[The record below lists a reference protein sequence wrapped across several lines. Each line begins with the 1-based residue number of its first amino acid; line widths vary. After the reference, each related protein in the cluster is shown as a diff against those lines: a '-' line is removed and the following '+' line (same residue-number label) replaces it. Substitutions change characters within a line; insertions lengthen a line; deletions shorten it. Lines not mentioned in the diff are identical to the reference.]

1 MDLKQSNKLI
11 DYLESGQNLSIVLLS
26 HNAYW
31 SSLQKLERRYPSLKL
46 NIFGKSPHYIK
57 MATIDADRQIDDC
70 DMIVFYSSGYYTEE
84 EMMELKNI
92 ALKISEEKGKRVT
105 IGYSYVIPPN
115 SEGNNIKIVS
125 INNREEMTEEFYLS
139 FPFGVYHLAEL
150 TFTRH
155 NNISLEK
162 APKLNKTI

>member
-1 MDLKQSNKLI
+1 MDLKHSNKLI

-46 NIFGKSPHYIK
+46 NIFGKSPRYIR
-57 MATIDADRQIDDC
+57 MARNDNDCQIDDC
-70 DMIVFYSSGYYTEE
+70 DMIVFYSSGYYSEE

-92 ALKISEEKGKRVT
+92 ALKVSEEKGKRVT

-115 SEGNNIKIVS
+115 SEENNIKIIS
-125 INNREEMTEEFYLS
+125 INNGEEIAEEFYIS
-139 FPFGVYHLAEL
+139 FPFGVYPLAEL
-150 TFTRH
+150 TFINH